1 MKVNPYKC
9 HFICS
14 ANNDTVNLIAE
25 YQIIGKSKCKEL
37 LGEKFNYKFT
47 FNAQIDD
54 IWKKAGLKLN
64 VLSRLAQYMYF
75 NKKWLSM
82 NTFFMS
88 LCLNSIIVLW
98 FGCVK
103 ITKK

>member
-25 YQIIGKSKCKEL
+25 YQIIGKIKCKEL

-47 FNAQIDD
+47 FNAQIDN
-54 IWKKAGLKLN
+54 I
-64 VLSRLAQYMYF
+64 
-75 NKKWLSM
+75 
-82 NTFFMS
+82 
-88 LCLNSIIVLW
+88 
-98 FGCVK
+98 
-103 ITKK
+103 

>member
-1 MKVNPYKC
+1 MDNNQMKVNPYKC

-47 FNAQIDD
+47 FNAQIDN
-54 IWKKAGLKLN
+54 I
-64 VLSRLAQYMYF
+64 
-75 NKKWLSM
+75 
-82 NTFFMS
+82 
-88 LCLNSIIVLW
+88 
-98 FGCVK
+98 
-103 ITKK
+103 

>member
-37 LGEKFNYKFT
+37 LG
-47 FNAQIDD
+47 D
-54 IWKKAGLKLN
+54 
-64 VLSRLAQYMYF
+64 
-75 NKKWLSM
+75 
-82 NTFFMS
+82 
-88 LCLNSIIVLW
+88 
-98 FGCVK
+98 K
-103 ITKK
+103 I